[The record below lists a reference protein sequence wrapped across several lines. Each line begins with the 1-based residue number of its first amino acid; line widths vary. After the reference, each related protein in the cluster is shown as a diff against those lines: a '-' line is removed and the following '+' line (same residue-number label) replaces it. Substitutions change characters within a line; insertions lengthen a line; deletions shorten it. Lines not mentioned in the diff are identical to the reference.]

1 MSGLR
6 NEEIKG
12 GKFLNFKDGKIISA
26 ASGQKES
33 FTNVMGLITDLDIV
47 DEEYKGK
54 EYRKIVLFIT
64 DDETNTWKLG
74 FPLESGYGTAFCSMA
89 HNLDFSKPAD
99 ISGGIKEMENDKSYG
114 MMFIKQDGKNLK
126 WFYTKESPEVPKGVK
141 ARDRSGEFWDYS
153 ARNDFF
159 HKMLIEE
166 IRPAILAAH
175 NGGEVVGDTKNKSRR
190 KKPV

>member
-12 GKFLNFKDGKIISA
+12 GKFLNFKEGKIISA
-26 ASGQKES
+26 VSGQKES

-47 DEEYKGK
+47 DEEFKGK
-54 EYRKIVLFIT
+54 EYRKIILFIT
-64 DDETNTWKLG
+64 DDESETWKLG
-74 FPLESGYGTAFCSMA
+74 FPLESGYGTAFCSLA
-89 HNLDFSKPAD
+89 PNIDFSKPVD

-126 WFYTKESPEVPKGVK
+126 WFYTKESPDVPKGVK

-153 ARNDFF
+153 ARNTFF
-159 HKMLIEE
+159 HRMLIEE
-166 IRPAILAAH
+166 IRPAVLAAH
-175 NGGEVVGDTKNKSRR
+175 NGGEVKEPATKPKNR
-190 KKPV
+190 KKPA